1 MTRFSGFSS
10 GTAALLMF
18 GMTASAVAPLVISA
32 PTIAATFS
40 NANNQL
46 NRPFS
51 ESSYIASSIL
61 IENQS
66 LKLKVAKGSKLD
78 VIYTTSKK
86 VVLTPGETMNMTL
99 LVAND
104 IKNSQGQV
112 LIPKNSQIEG
122 QLISRYSSSDFKG
135 AQFVAQKLIIGKKS
149 YNNINATSAL
159 IKNQQSTN
167 NIFGIGKTLQNATMT
182 VAAQAALAKITGQRM
197 NVGDI
202 LSSVLTS
209 RAQDNQPKDK
219 DQLIIIEP
227 QKDLSLTLGSDFYVN
242 SVATAQR

>member
-1 MTRFSGFSS
+1 MIRFSGFSS

-18 GMTASAVAPLVISA
+18 GMTASAVMPIVMAT
-32 PTIAATFS
+32 PTKAATFS
-40 NANNQL
+40 DVNNHL
-46 NRPFS
+46 NRS
-51 ESSYIASSIL
+51 VSASSYIASSVSIQ
-61 IENQS
+61 NQS
-66 LKLKVAKGSKLD
+66 LKLKVAKDSKIN
-78 VIYTTSKK
+78 VSYTPSKK

-99 LVAND
+99 MVAND
-104 IKNSQGQV
+104 IKNSQGQI

-122 QLISRYSSSDFKG
+122 QLISRYSANDFKG

-159 IKNQQSTN
+159 IKNQQSSN
-167 NIFGIGKTLQNATMT
+167 SFGIGKTLQNATMT
-182 VAAQAALAKITGQRM
+182 VAAQAALGKITGQRM
-197 NVGDI
+197 SVGDI

-209 RAQDNQPKDK
+209 RSQDNQPKEN

-242 SVATAQR
+242 TVASTQR